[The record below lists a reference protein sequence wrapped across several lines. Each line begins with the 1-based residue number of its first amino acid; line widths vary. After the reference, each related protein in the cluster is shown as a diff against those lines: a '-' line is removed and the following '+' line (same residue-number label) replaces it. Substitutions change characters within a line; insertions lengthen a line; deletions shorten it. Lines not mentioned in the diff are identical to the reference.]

1 MYLCREQTHKSFPQI
16 GRAFGRR
23 DHTTVLYAHRKL
35 SQDLPKDTELAGDI
49 ARVAAAI
56 LELQASGVH

>member
-35 SQDLPKDTELAGDI
+35 TKALPKDPELAADI

-56 LELQASGVH
+56 LELQAAGNH